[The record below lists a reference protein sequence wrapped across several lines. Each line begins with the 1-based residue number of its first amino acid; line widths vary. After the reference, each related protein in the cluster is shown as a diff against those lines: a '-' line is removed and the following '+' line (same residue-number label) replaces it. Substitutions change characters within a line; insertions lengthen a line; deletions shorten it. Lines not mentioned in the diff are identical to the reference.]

1 MTAATTPPARDVLA
15 DAGRRARVRTE
26 GAQLIRDG
34 SNVLYALPDGLVA
47 RIGRAGAESTA
58 RREVEVSFWLAD
70 NRFPAVRAKPDV
82 DQPTVA
88 DGRPVTWWVLLPEHR
103 PATTTELG
111 ETLRRLHALAVP
123 DELNLPEIDPFSC
136 LDAKIDQARAVST
149 DDRQWLSR
157 HLADPASGIR
167 RTARRTSPLRRARR
181 CLAGQPR
188 RVWRRSPVLLDLEN
202 VGIGRPEW
210 DLVPLAVDHTDF
222 GRITADEYWAF
233 VGAYGGYNVIA
244 WPGFRTLA
252 AIRELRWVC
261 FVLSKAD
268 TDEDAE
274 REAHHRIACLR
285 GEIPRPWSWSA
296 F

>member
-157 HLADPASGIR
+157 HLADLRAAYAELPAGL
-167 RTARRTSPLRRARR
+167 PLCVVHGDAWQ
-181 CLAGQPR
+181 G
-188 RVWRRSPVLLDLEN
+188 N
-202 VGIGRPEW
+202 
-210 DLVPLAVDHTDF
+210 LAVSGDGPRSCSTSKTSASDAPN
-222 GRITADEYWAF
+222 GTL
-233 VGAYGGYNVIA
+233 
-244 WPGFRTLA
+244 FR
-252 AIRELRWVC
+252 
-261 FVLSKAD
+261 
-268 TDEDAE
+268 
-274 REAHHRIACLR
+274 
-285 GEIPRPWSWSA
+285 
-296 F
+296 